1 VTTLSV
7 LGSGSCGNAFAL
19 EAEGS
24 VLLVDAGFSARE
36 LLRRAQLAGVDLGR
50 LCGIALTHEHGDHA
64 RGAVR
69 LAERHRIPVLASPG
83 TWTALRAG
91 TSVPHLPLRTTS
103 RAECGPFTVS
113 GCDLLHDAAE
123 PLALTITTSTGVSVG
138 IAYDFGR
145 ATQALRY
152 LFRRVNALVLEA
164 NYDEVMLRTSDYP
177 ASVQH
182 RIAGS
187 GGHLSNSA
195 SAQLLQ
201 ELHHPGL
208 TTVVLA
214 HLSRRCNSP
223 AAARAAV
230 EPVLRAAGFTGRLV
244 VATQDAP
251 LAPFPLTEALE
262 LPLGFPRI
270 SQMARTHGSARN

>member
-1 VTTLSV
+1 MTSLSV
-7 LGSGSCGNAFAL
+7 LGSGSGGNAFAL
-19 EAEGS
+19 QVDGT
-24 VLLVDAGFSARE
+24 VLLIDAGFSARE
-36 LLRRAQLAGVDLGR
+36 ITRRAALAGVDLTR

-64 RGAVR
+64 QGALR
-69 LAERHRIPVLASPG
+69 LAEEHRVPVLASAG
-83 TWTALRAG
+83 TWTALGGRHG
-91 TSVPHLPLRTTS
+91 VQHLPLRCTS
-103 RAECGPFTVS
+103 RTECGPFTLA

-123 PLALTITTSTGVSVG
+123 PLALSITTSGGVTVG

-152 LFRRVNALVLEA
+152 HFRALNAVVLEA
-164 NYDEVMLRTSDYP
+164 NYDEVMLRTSAYP

-187 GGHLSNSA
+187 GGHLSNLA

-208 TTVVLA
+208 ATVVLA
-214 HLSRRCNSP
+214 HLSRRCNTP
-223 AAARAAV
+223 EAARAAV
-230 EPVLRAAGFTGRLV
+230 EPVLRAAGFAGRLV

-251 LAPFPLTEALE
+251 LAPFSLTEMVD
-262 LPLGFPRI
+262 LPLESVPPAFP
-270 SQMARTHGSARN
+270 